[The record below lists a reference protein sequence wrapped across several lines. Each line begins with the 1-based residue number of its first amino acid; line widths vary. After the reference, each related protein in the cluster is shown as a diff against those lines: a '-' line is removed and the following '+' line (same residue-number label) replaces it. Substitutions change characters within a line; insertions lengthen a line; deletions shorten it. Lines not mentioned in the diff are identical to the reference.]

1 MGRLQSPPFLLPQ
14 EEIKKQI
21 DWLVT
26 NCGITRDKMTSFRA
40 PYLVR
45 SGLRQRGGCSCG
57 C

>member
-1 MGRLQSPPFLLPQ
+1 MGLQSPPFTLPQ

-26 NCGITRDKMTSFRA
+26 NCGIARDKMTSFRA

-45 SGLRQRGGCSCG
+45 SRLRQRGGCACG
-57 C
+57 S